1 MKGVVWVFACLM
13 LLAGFARV
21 DGNGDVQREL
31 QGSVVTVEQQAGT
44 IEIERQFRGQ
54 VWRLTLKATSDT
66 QIFTCAQMDAT
77 LAALQAGDQVT
88 VYYEP
93 IGREGIVTLIVIE
106 PKE

>member
-1 MKGVVWVFACLM
+1 MPVVVC
-13 LLAGFARV
+13 LLASLMVLLWASWLY
-21 DGNGDVQREL
+21 GNGDVQREL
-31 QGSVVTVEQQAGT
+31 QGRVVAVEQQAGT
-44 IEIERQFRGQ
+44 VQIERQFRGQ

-66 QIFTCAQMDAT
+66 QIFTCAEQDAT

-93 IGREGIVTLIVIE
+93 IGRDGVVTLIVVE